1 MSRSSATAPVL
12 IGAGAELQR
21 VSTAQRVADILRER
35 ILRGELPP
43 GTSFPEQQ
51 LTAAFGVSR
60 NTLRQAF
67 QILIGERLLVHEP
80 HRGVSVRRLVAADVR
95 DIYTLR
101 RLVECAALRPPER
114 PAAQAKARATA
125 RPTARP
131 TAVAELRGAVT
142 QGRAAARR
150 GDWQEVGTADVGF
163 HLAVTSL
170 AGSERLNRTMH
181 ALLAE
186 LRLAFHVV
194 PDAQELHAPFL
205 ELNGEIQQLV
215 EDGLLE
221 DAATRMAA
229 YLDRAEAFVLTAMD
243 GG

>member
-1 MSRSSATAPVL
+1 MARSSATAPVL

-60 NTLRQAF
+60 NTLREAF

-80 HRGVSVRRLVAADVR
+80 HRGVSVRRLVVADVR

-101 RLVECAALRPPER
+101 RLVECAALRAPER
-114 PAAQAKARATA
+114 LTAGATA
-125 RPTARP
+125 RPPA
-131 TAVAELRGAVT
+131 AAELRGAVT

-150 GDWQEVGTADVGF
+150 GDWQEVGTADVEF

-170 AGSERLNRTMH
+170 AGSERLNRTMR

-186 LRLAFHVV
+186 LRLAFHVA

-215 EDGLLE
+215 ADGLLE
-221 DAATRMAA
+221 DAATRMAT
-229 YLDRAEAFVLTAMD
+229 YLDRAEAFVLAAMD
-243 GG
+243 GS

>member
-1 MSRSSATAPVL
+1 MARSSPTALVL
-12 IGAGAELQR
+12 TGAGTELHR
-21 VSTAQRVADILRER
+21 ASTAQRVADILRER

-60 NTLRQAF
+60 NTLREAF

-95 DIYTLR
+95 DIYTFR
-101 RLVECAALRPPER
+101 RLVECAALEAPE
-114 PAAQAKARATA
+114 
-125 RPTARP
+125 RP
-131 TAVAELRGAVT
+131 TAVPELRRAVT

-150 GDWQEVGTADVGF
+150 GDWQEVGTADVRF
-163 HLAVTSL
+163 HLAVTTR

-186 LRLAFHVV
+186 LRLAFQLV
-194 PDAQELHAPFL
+194 PDAQGLHAPFL
-205 ELNGEIQQLV
+205 ELNREIQELV
-215 EDGLLE
+215 EHGRRDG
-221 DAATRMAA
+221 AAKRMAA
-229 YLDRAEAFVLTAMD
+229 YLDRAEAVVLAAMD
-243 GG
+243 GR